1 MTRLIPAI
9 CFACAVVSAVM
20 SIASLVFVSVCAL
33 SPSLTGLTVFAV
45 PLLVASTVTAG
56 LSALVNFLF
65 LKDRLCKAGFVIAL
79 VSVATVIVAYAVI
92 LTM

>member
-33 SPSLTGLTVFAV
+33 SPSLTGLTVAV
-45 PLLVASTVTAG
+45 PLLVTSTVTAG
-56 LSALVNFLF
+56 LSALVNFMF
-65 LKDRLCKAGFVIAL
+65 LKDRLCKAGFAIAVISVAAVIA
-79 VSVATVIVAYAVI
+79 AYAVI

>member
-45 PLLVASTVTAG
+45 PLLVTSTVTAG
-56 LSALVNFLF
+56 LSALVNFMF
-65 LKDRLCKAGFVIAL
+65 LKDRLCKAGFAIAVISVAAVIA
-79 VSVATVIVAYAVI
+79 AYAVI